1 MTPEWYYL
9 AGYCFRA
16 MQALPLILLFTYPL
30 GRRGHGR
37 LAVWGMERLV
47 SLCLCLCCC
56 SALFLLLEGGRM
68 LSLSDWASDRQ
79 RHNTLISLVL
89 ALLACALGAF
99 FLGLVQRANRRLP
112 DFPPSQQ
119 DEDCRYDGAVIRR
132 PMLLLVPVLLCQFA
146 LLGEVDGRLLWTKD
160 WWEIILEFPGGCLLD
175 ALSQLSVA
183 GGLALLALHAHAR
196 TPLLSDR
203 NRDRAVRWCAA
214 WAVLGQLIVC
224 LKSWAK
230 VLDKPCSLLL
240 AGQPLS
246 LVWSEVGTACL
257 AADHRR
263 PEFAGPLPLGRAAL
277 SAAMGAPPLAGA
289 PAAAVPDAA
298 SPCTEARPPVTIL
311 LTALAI
317 VPAIPQ
323 ARG

>member
-30 GRRGHGR
+30 GRRGHGC

-79 RHNTLISLVL
+79 RHNALISLVL

-132 PMLLLVPVLLCQFA
+132 PMLLLVPVLLCQFV
-146 LLGEVDGRLLWTKD
+146 LLQAQGGWFMPSFWDKMTGNS
-160 WWEIILEFPGGCLLD
+160 PGGDIQTALACLS
-175 ALSQLSVA
+175 AA
-183 GGLALLALHAHAR
+183 GGVALLALHAHAR
-196 TPLLSDR
+196 TPLLSGR
-203 NRDRAVRWCAA
+203 NWDRAVRWCAA
-214 WAVLGQLIVC
+214 WAVLGRLVLCLDIGLWKNGLIRPSMIMVTLAACFWAMLICRPQRARRLWPVLLPLLC
-224 LKSWAK
+224 LILQAR
-230 VLDKPCSLLL
+230 V
-240 AGQPLS
+240 QMLS
-246 LVWSEVGTACL
+246 LMSWL
-257 AADHRR
+257 
-263 PEFAGPLPLGRAAL
+263 FF
-277 SAAMGAPPLAGA
+277 
-289 PAAAVPDAA
+289 
-298 SPCTEARPPVTIL
+298 
-311 LTALAI
+311 
-317 VPAIPQ
+317 
-323 ARG
+323 